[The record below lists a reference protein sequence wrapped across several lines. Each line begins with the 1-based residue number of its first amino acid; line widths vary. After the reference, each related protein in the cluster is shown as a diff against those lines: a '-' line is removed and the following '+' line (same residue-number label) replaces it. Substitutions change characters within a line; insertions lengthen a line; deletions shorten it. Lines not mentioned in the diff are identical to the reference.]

1 MPNPSAIPTQIAE
14 RFAAGE
20 LVAAIAQ
27 DAESKDVL
35 MLAWMNQQALAQT
48 LETGRVTYW
57 SRSRNELWEKG
68 LTSGNTQKLVS
79 IAFDCDADAIL
90 LQVHQVGAACHT
102 GERTCFHNQIDKHFE

>member
-1 MPNPSAIPTQIAE
+1 MPNPTLIPTQIAE

-20 LVAAIAQ
+20 LVTAIAQ

-57 SRSRNELWEKG
+57 SRSRNEPVSYTH
-68 LTSGNTQKLVS
+68 LTLPTNREV
-79 IAFDCDADAIL
+79 
-90 LQVHQVGAACHT
+90 
-102 GERTCFHNQIDKHFE
+102 

>member
-1 MPNPSAIPTQIAE
+1 MPNPTSIPTQIAA
-14 RFAAGE
+14 RLAAGE

-90 LQVHQVGAACHT
+90 LQVYQVGVACHT
-102 GERTCFHNQIDKHFE
+102 GERTCFHNQIDMHFE